1 MLVDINL
8 LQVKEKRQRPLLIVL
23 LCIALLFVIFTV
35 LLLINVQKEKKH
47 NLALTNEIQEIS
59 LQVEEKEKMLD
70 ELQYGSS
77 AASLESAVTWAK
89 DEQLETV
96 PILEQLIKL
105 LPERGFLK
113 EYTYE
118 TQNNIVMT
126 VQFDTSRQ
134 AAYYLH
140 ELTNAVWITEAS
152 LQSIKVPEEAEEVV
166 VANDTDE
173 DVASL
178 ILPRYEAIYNLSINK
193 AKFQREEDEIQTG
206 GDS

>member
-140 ELTNAVWITEAS
+140 ELTNADWIIEAS

-166 VANDTDE
+166 EATNKEVTPP
-173 DVASL
+173 